1 MRVGPTLSPQVVPP
15 CSVIRRLTGQGLS
28 IFGKALN
35 GLMVGM
41 LYDFVVELLFDP
53 TGKKLREAYRAGARA
68 GADAV
73 AHAAQAALATV
84 ARDLGEDK
92 LLLDELGRA
101 ITRAGSR
108 GALFGLVEWMKL
120 ERAALSIPVVD
131 DSLYRG
137 LIEAW
142 VLQRAGDEEDGNK
155 HTDPEAYAAAHDK
168 LAPDGNLARR
178 DLFIHQCRFAFARLG
193 LDTDRQ
199 LMVWED
205 AIRADPG
212 VSEDELIQRLGPL
225 HFEVERFAD
234 PTRFVDTMAEMGGPF
249 DLEMPLIADAA
260 STRERLRAEGGPVE
274 AMLGPVAD
282 YTTAVEDC
290 VRSGGVRL
298 RCAVE
303 LTSADGAVFVD
314 TFRYRMWGARHKAD
328 GEPLDP
334 GMPWIAPRAWTD
346 SPD

>member
-1 MRVGPTLSPQVVPP
+1 M
-15 CSVIRRLTGQGLS
+15 IRRLTGQGLS

-212 VSEDELIQRLGPL
+212 VSEDELIQTPRPAALRGRALRGPDALRRHDGRNGGPL
-225 HFEVERFAD
+225 R
-234 PTRFVDTMAEMGGPF
+234 PR
-249 DLEMPLIADAA
+249 DAA
-260 STRERLRAEGGPVE
+260 HRRR
-274 AMLGPVAD
+274 
-282 YTTAVEDC
+282 
-290 VRSGGVRL
+290 R
-298 RCAVE
+298 
-303 LTSADGAVFVD
+303 
-314 TFRYRMWGARHKAD
+314 
-328 GEPLDP
+328 LDP
-334 GMPWIAPRAWTD
+334 
-346 SPD
+346 